1 MTPERFAEW
10 LVAELERAR
19 AIASDGGDI
28 VPLVR
33 A

>member
-1 MTPERFAEW
+1 MSPERFAEW

-19 AIASDGGDI
+19 AIRRDGGDV